1 MRLVSLKGL
10 VQMEYS
16 KDIISRLLDIYERR
30 SGYAKRPE
38 ELRSI
43 QFEVSKEYPIY
54 KDRYDNE
61 KYRDINTAI
70 EKNVTAGLIIAEKDQ
85 TGWYSKIKLNIAR
98 VDDCYTLLKR
108 TSIPDK
114 CEKVLSILEKA
125 DCAGDFLI
133 GRVVSD
139 FYEQIKA
146 YKKLPYDLGYDARR
160 VGEVLQVLATVTKL
174 TSETYIRNFS
184 TALFKDSKRFQ
195 REYRSTIESI
205 LFDYTD
211 DVVEKDDILG
221 YYNLYENPTYV
232 LIKGNARICFDESA
246 IELSEMPGGIALSN
260 GSLAGIHKIS
270 VKTDKVI
277 TVENLTTYHDCDE
290 PDAVYIYLGGYHNTS
305 KQKLL
310 ELIYEKNG
318 DKEYYHEGD
327 LDVYGFLI
335 LENLISKTQIP
346 FKPLL
351 MDVETIER
359 FYRAG
364 LYKTLTA
371 RDRKMIDSK
380 KDGQLSAYK
389 DVLEYMLEYNC
400 KVEQESIKAVGLV
413 ENNKMYH
420 YRQESC

>member
-1 MRLVSLKGL
+1 MRLVSSKGL

-30 SGYAKRPE
+30 NGYAKRPE

-70 EKNVTAGLIIAEKDQ
+70 EKNVAAGLIIAEKDQ
-85 TGWYSKIKLNIAR
+85 TGRYSKIKLNIAR
-98 VDDCYTLLKR
+98 VDECYALLKR
-108 TSIPDK
+108 TSIPDQCK
-114 CEKVLSILEKA
+114 KVLSVLEKA
-125 DCAGDFLI
+125 NNAECLLI
-133 GRVVSD
+133 GRIVSD
-139 FYEQIKA
+139 FCEQIKA

-160 VGEVLQVLATVTKL
+160 VGEVLQVLEAVTKL

-270 VKTDKVI
+270 VKADKVI

-290 PDAVYIYLGGYHNTS
+290 QDTVYIYLGGYHNTS

-310 ELIYEKNG
+310 ELIYENNG

-335 LENLISKTQIP
+335 LKNLIDKTQIP
-346 FKPLL
+346 FKPLF
-351 MDVETIER
+351 MDLGTIER

-364 LYKTLTA
+364 LYKNLSA
-371 RDRKMIDSK
+371 RDRKVITSK

-389 DVLEYMLEYNC
+389 DVLEYMLTHDC
-400 KVEQESIKAVGLV
+400 KIEQESIKAVELIEG
-413 ENNKMYH
+413 
-420 YRQESC
+420 

>member
-1 MRLVSLKGL
+1 
-10 VQMEYS
+10 MEYS

-30 SGYAKRPE
+30 NGYAKRPE

-70 EKNVTAGLIIAEKDQ
+70 EKNVAAGLIIAEKDQ
-85 TGWYSKIKLNIAR
+85 IGRYSKIKLNIAR
-98 VDDCYTLLKR
+98 VDDCYALLKR
-108 TSIPDK
+108 TSIPDQCK
-114 CEKVLSILEKA
+114 KVLSVLEKA
-125 DCAGDFLI
+125 NNAECLLI
-133 GRVVSD
+133 GRIVSD
-139 FYEQIKA
+139 FCEQIKA

-160 VGEVLQVLATVTKL
+160 VGEVLQVLEAVTKL

-195 REYRSTIESI
+195 REYRSTTESI
-205 LFDYTD
+205 LFNYTD

-270 VKTDKVI
+270 VKADKVI

-290 PDAVYIYLGGYHNTS
+290 QDTVYIYLGGYHNTS

-310 ELIYEKNG
+310 ELIYENNG

-335 LENLISKTQIP
+335 LKNLIDKTQIP
-346 FKPLL
+346 FKPLF
-351 MDVETIER
+351 MDLGTIER

-364 LYKTLTA
+364 LYKNLSA
-371 RDRKMIDSK
+371 RDRKVITSK

-389 DVLEYMLEYNC
+389 DVLEYMLANDC
-400 KVEQESIKAVGLV
+400 KVEQESIKAVELI
-413 ENNKMYH
+413 ERKA
-420 YRQESC
+420 

>member
-1 MRLVSLKGL
+1 
-10 VQMEYS
+10 MEYS

-30 SGYAKRPE
+30 NGYAKRPE

-85 TGWYSKIKLNIAR
+85 TGRYSKIKLNIAR

-139 FYEQIKA
+139 FCEQIKA

-310 ELIYEKNG
+310 ELIYENNG

-389 DVLEYMLEYNC
+389 DVLEYMLTHDC
-400 KVEQESIKAVGLV
+400 KIEQESIKAVELV
-413 ENNKMYH
+413 ERKM
-420 YRQESC
+420 

>member
-1 MRLVSLKGL
+1 
-10 VQMEYS
+10 MEYS

-30 SGYAKRPE
+30 NGYAKRPE

-70 EKNVTAGLIIAEKDQ
+70 EKNVAAGLIIAEKDQ
-85 TGWYSKIKLNIAR
+85 IGRYSKIKLNIAR
-98 VDDCYTLLKR
+98 VDDCYALLKR
-108 TSIPDK
+108 TSIPDQCK
-114 CEKVLSILEKA
+114 KVLSVLEKA
-125 DCAGDFLI
+125 NNAECLLI
-133 GRVVSD
+133 GRIVSD
-139 FYEQIKA
+139 FCEQIKA

-160 VGEVLQVLATVTKL
+160 VGEVLQVLEAVTKL

-270 VKTDKVI
+270 VKADKVI

-290 PDAVYIYLGGYHNTS
+290 QDAVYIYLGGYHNTS

-310 ELIYEKNG
+310 ELIYENNG

-335 LENLISKTQIP
+335 LKNLIDKTQIP
-346 FKPLL
+346 FKPLF
-351 MDVETIER
+351 MDLGTIER

-364 LYKTLTA
+364 LYKNLSA
-371 RDRKMIDSK
+371 RDRKVITSK

-389 DVLEYMLEYNC
+389 DVLEYMLANDC
-400 KVEQESIKAVGLV
+400 KVEQESIKAVELV
-413 ENNKMYH
+413 ERKA
-420 YRQESC
+420 

>member
-1 MRLVSLKGL
+1 
-10 VQMEYS
+10 MECS

-43 QFEVSKEYPIY
+43 QFEVSKEYPVY

-70 EKNVTAGLIIAEKDQ
+70 EKNIAAGLIIADKDQ
-85 TGWYSKIKLNIAR
+85 TGRYSKIKLNIAR
-98 VDDCYTLLKR
+98 VDECYALLKR
-108 TSIPDK
+108 TSIPDQCK
-114 CEKVLSILEKA
+114 KVLSVLEKA
-125 DCAGDFLI
+125 NCTKGLLI

-139 FYEQIKA
+139 FCEQINA
-146 YKKLPYDLGYDARR
+146 YKKLPYDLGYNARR
-160 VGEVLQVLATVTKL
+160 IGDVLQVFDAVINL

-195 REYRSTIESI
+195 REYKSTVESI

-232 LIKGNARICFDESA
+232 LIKGNARICFDESVV
-246 IELSEMPGGIALSN
+246 ELSEMPGGIALSN
-260 GSLAGIHKIS
+260 GSLEGIQKIS

-290 PDAVYIYLGGYHNTS
+290 LDAVYIYLGGYHNTS

-310 ELIYEKNG
+310 ELIYKNNS

-335 LENLISKTQIP
+335 LENLIAKTQIS
-346 FKPLL
+346 FKPLQ
-351 MDVETIER
+351 MDIETIER

-364 LYKTLTA
+364 LYKNLTS
-371 RDRKMIDSK
+371 RDRKVINSK
-380 KDGQLSAYK
+380 KDGQLSAYR
-389 DVLEYMLEYNC
+389 DVLEYMLKYDC
-400 KVEQESIKAVGLV
+400 KVEQESIKAVDLI
-413 ENNKMYH
+413 E
-420 YRQESC
+420 RQ

>member
-1 MRLVSLKGL
+1 MRLVSSKGL

-30 SGYAKRPE
+30 NGYAKRPE

-70 EKNVTAGLIIAEKDQ
+70 EKNVAAGLIIAEKDQ
-85 TGWYSKIKLNIAR
+85 TGRYSKIKLNIAR
-98 VDDCYTLLKR
+98 VDECYALLKR
-108 TSIPDK
+108 TSIPDQCK
-114 CEKVLSILEKA
+114 KVLSVLEKA
-125 DCAGDFLI
+125 NNAECLLI
-133 GRVVSD
+133 GRIVSD
-139 FYEQIKA
+139 FCEQIKA

-160 VGEVLQVLATVTKL
+160 VGEVLQVLEAVTKL

-205 LFDYTD
+205 LFNYTD

-270 VKTDKVI
+270 VKADKVI

-290 PDAVYIYLGGYHNTS
+290 QDTVYIYLGGYHNTS

-310 ELIYEKNG
+310 ELIYENNG

-335 LENLISKTQIP
+335 LENLISKTRIP

-389 DVLEYMLEYNC
+389 DVLEYMLTHDC
-400 KVEQESIKAVGLV
+400 KIEQESIKAVELIEG
-413 ENNKMYH
+413 
-420 YRQESC
+420 

>member
-1 MRLVSLKGL
+1 MRLVSSKGL

-30 SGYAKRPE
+30 NGYAKRPE

-70 EKNVTAGLIIAEKDQ
+70 EKNVAAGLIIAEKDQ
-85 TGWYSKIKLNIAR
+85 TGRYSKIKLNIAR
-98 VDDCYTLLKR
+98 VDECYALLKR
-108 TSIPDK
+108 TSIPDQCK
-114 CEKVLSILEKA
+114 KVLSVLEKA
-125 DCAGDFLI
+125 NNAECLLI
-133 GRVVSD
+133 GRIVSD
-139 FYEQIKA
+139 FCEQIKA

-160 VGEVLQVLATVTKL
+160 VGEVLQVLEAVTKL

-195 REYRSTIESI
+195 REYRSTTESI
-205 LFDYTD
+205 LFNYTD

-270 VKTDKVI
+270 VKADKVI

-290 PDAVYIYLGGYHNTS
+290 QDAVYIYLGGYHNTS

-310 ELIYEKNG
+310 ELIYENNG

-335 LENLISKTQIP
+335 LKNLIDKTQIP
-346 FKPLL
+346 FKPLF
-351 MDVETIER
+351 MDLGTIER

-364 LYKTLTA
+364 LYKNLSA
-371 RDRKMIDSK
+371 RDRKVITSK

-389 DVLEYMLEYNC
+389 DVLEYMLANDC
-400 KVEQESIKAVGLV
+400 KVEQESIKAVELV
-413 ENNKMYH
+413 ERKA
-420 YRQESC
+420 

>member
-1 MRLVSLKGL
+1 
-10 VQMEYS
+10 MEYS
-16 KDIISRLLDIYERR
+16 RDIISRLLDIYERR
-30 SGYAKRPE
+30 SGYAKKTE

-43 QFEVSKEYPIY
+43 QFEVSKEYPVY

-70 EKNVTAGLIIAEKDQ
+70 EKNVTAGLIFAEKDQ
-85 TGWYSKIKLNIAR
+85 IGRYSKIKLNTAS
-98 VDDCYTLLKR
+98 VDECYAFLKR
-108 TSIPDK
+108 TSIPNQCK
-114 CEKVLSILEKA
+114 EVLNALAKV
-125 DCAGDFLI
+125 DCSESNFIKRIVNDFC
-133 GRVVSD
+133 
-139 FYEQIKA
+139 EQIKA

-160 VGEVLQVLATVTKL
+160 VGEVLQVLTSVTKL

-184 TALFKDSKRFQ
+184 TALFRDSKRFQ
-195 REYRSTIESI
+195 REYKSTIEAI

-232 LIKGNARICFDESA
+232 LIKGNARICFDESVV
-246 IELSEMPGGIALSN
+246 ELSEMSGGIALSN
-260 GSLAGIHKIS
+260 GSLDGIQKIS
-270 VKTDKVI
+270 VKAEKVI

-290 PDAVYIYLGGYHNTS
+290 SDAVYIYLGGYHNTS

-310 ELIYEKNG
+310 ELIYENNG
-318 DKEYYHEGD
+318 DKEYYHQGD

-364 LYKTLTA
+364 LYKTLTD

-389 DVLEYMLEYNC
+389 DVLEYMLTRDC
-400 KVEQESIKAVGLV
+400 KIEQESIKAVELV
-413 ENNKMYH
+413 ERKA
-420 YRQESC
+420 

>member
-1 MRLVSLKGL
+1 
-10 VQMEYS
+10 MEYS

-30 SGYAKRPE
+30 NGYAKRPE

-70 EKNVTAGLIIAEKDQ
+70 EKNVAAGLIIAEKDQ
-85 TGWYSKIKLNIAR
+85 TGQYSKIKLNIAR
-98 VDDCYTLLKR
+98 VDECYALLKR
-108 TSIPDK
+108 KSIPDQCK
-114 CEKVLSILEKA
+114 MVLSVLEKA
-125 DCAGDFLI
+125 DCTEGLLI
-133 GRVVSD
+133 GRIVSD
-139 FYEQIKA
+139 FCEQIKA

-160 VGEVLQVLATVTKL
+160 VGEVLQVLDGLIKL

-184 TALFKDSKRFQ
+184 TALFRDSKRFQ
-195 REYRSTIESI
+195 REYKSTIEAI

-232 LIKGNARICFDESA
+232 LIKGNARICFDESVV
-246 IELSEMPGGIALSN
+246 ELSEMHGGIALSN
-260 GSLAGIHKIS
+260 GSLEGIRKIS
-270 VKTDKVI
+270 VKADKVI

-290 PDAVYIYLGGYHNTS
+290 QNALYIYLGGYHNTS

-310 ELIYEKNG
+310 ELIYENNG

-335 LENLISKTQIP
+335 LENLILKTKIP

-380 KDGQLSAYK
+380 MDGQLSAYK
-389 DVLEYMLEYNC
+389 DVLEYMLTHDC
-400 KVEQESIKAVGLV
+400 KIEQESIKAVELV
-413 ENNKMYH
+413 ERKA
-420 YRQESC
+420 

>member
-1 MRLVSLKGL
+1 
-10 VQMEYS
+10 MEYS

-30 SGYAKRPE
+30 NGYAKRPE

-70 EKNVTAGLIIAEKDQ
+70 EKNVAAGLIIAEKDQ
-85 TGWYSKIKLNIAR
+85 TGRYSKIKLNIAR
-98 VDDCYTLLKR
+98 VDECYALLKR
-108 TSIPDK
+108 TSIPDQCK
-114 CEKVLSILEKA
+114 KVLSVLEKA
-125 DCAGDFLI
+125 NNAECLLI
-133 GRVVSD
+133 GRIVSD
-139 FYEQIKA
+139 FCEQIKA

-160 VGEVLQVLATVTKL
+160 VGEVLQVLEAVTKL

-205 LFDYTD
+205 LFNYTD

-270 VKTDKVI
+270 VKADKVI

-290 PDAVYIYLGGYHNTS
+290 QDTVYIYLGGYHNTS

-310 ELIYEKNG
+310 ELIYENNG

-335 LENLISKTQIP
+335 LKKLIDKTQIP
-346 FKPLL
+346 FKPLF
-351 MDVETIER
+351 MDLGTIER

-364 LYKTLTA
+364 LYKNLSA
-371 RDRKMIDSK
+371 RDRKVITSK

-389 DVLEYMLEYNC
+389 DVLEYMLANDC
-400 KVEQESIKAVGLV
+400 KVEQESIKAVELV
-413 ENNKMYH
+413 ERKA
-420 YRQESC
+420 

>member
-1 MRLVSLKGL
+1 MRLVSSKGL

-30 SGYAKRPE
+30 NGYAKRPE

-70 EKNVTAGLIIAEKDQ
+70 EKNVAAGLIIAEKDQ
-85 TGWYSKIKLNIAR
+85 TGRYSKIKLNIAR
-98 VDDCYTLLKR
+98 VDECYALLKR
-108 TSIPDK
+108 TSIPDQCK
-114 CEKVLSILEKA
+114 EVLSVLEKV
-125 DCAGDFLI
+125 DCSE
-133 GRVVSD
+133 SD
-139 FYEQIKA
+139 FINRIVNDFCEQIKV

-160 VGEVLQVLATVTKL
+160 VEEVLQVLATVSKL

-195 REYRSTIESI
+195 REYRSTIEGI

-270 VKTDKVI
+270 VKADKVI

-290 PDAVYIYLGGYHNTS
+290 QDAVYIYLGGYHNTS

-310 ELIYEKNG
+310 ELIYENNG

-351 MDVETIER
+351 MDVETIEQ
-359 FYRAG
+359 FYRTG

-371 RDRKMIDSK
+371 RDKKMIDSK

-413 ENNKMYH
+413 ENNKM
-420 YRQESC
+420 

>member
-1 MRLVSLKGL
+1 MRLVSSKGL

-30 SGYAKRPE
+30 NGYAKRPE

-70 EKNVTAGLIIAEKDQ
+70 EKNVAAGLIIAEKDQ
-85 TGWYSKIKLNIAR
+85 TGRYSKIKLNIAR
-98 VDDCYTLLKR
+98 VDECYALLKR
-108 TSIPDK
+108 TSIPDQCK
-114 CEKVLSILEKA
+114 KVLSVLEKA
-125 DCAGDFLI
+125 NNVECLLI
-133 GRVVSD
+133 GRIVSD
-139 FYEQIKA
+139 FCEQIKA

-160 VGEVLQVLATVTKL
+160 VGEVLQVLEAVTKL

-205 LFDYTD
+205 LFNYTD

-260 GSLAGIHKIS
+260 GTLAGIHKIS
-270 VKTDKVI
+270 VKADKVI

-290 PDAVYIYLGGYHNTS
+290 QDAVYIYLGGYHNTS

-310 ELIYEKNG
+310 ELIYENNG

-335 LENLISKTQIP
+335 LKNLIDKTQIP
-346 FKPLL
+346 FKPLF
-351 MDVETIER
+351 MDLGTIER

-364 LYKTLTA
+364 LYKNLSA
-371 RDRKMIDSK
+371 RDRKVITSK

-389 DVLEYMLEYNC
+389 DVLEYMLANDC
-400 KVEQESIKAVGLV
+400 KVEQESIKAVELV
-413 ENNKMYH
+413 ERKA
-420 YRQESC
+420 

>member
-1 MRLVSLKGL
+1 
-10 VQMEYS
+10 MEYS

-30 SGYAKRPE
+30 NGYAKRPE

-70 EKNVTAGLIIAEKDQ
+70 EKNVAAGLIIAEKDQ
-85 TGWYSKIKLNIAR
+85 TGRYSKIKLNIAR
-98 VDDCYTLLKR
+98 VDECYALLKR
-108 TSIPDK
+108 TSIPDQCK
-114 CEKVLSILEKA
+114 KVLSVLEKA
-125 DCAGDFLI
+125 NNAECLLI
-133 GRVVSD
+133 GRIVSD
-139 FYEQIKA
+139 FCEQIKA
-146 YKKLPYDLGYDARR
+146 SKKLPYDLGYDARR
-160 VGEVLQVLATVTKL
+160 VGEVLQVLEAVTKL

-205 LFDYTD
+205 LFNYTD

-270 VKTDKVI
+270 VKADKVI

-290 PDAVYIYLGGYHNTS
+290 QDTVYIYLGGYHNTS

-310 ELIYEKNG
+310 ELIYENNG

-335 LENLISKTQIP
+335 LKNLIDKTQIP
-346 FKPLL
+346 FKPLF
-351 MDVETIER
+351 MDLGTIER

-364 LYKTLTA
+364 LYKNLSA
-371 RDRKMIDSK
+371 RDRKVITSK

-389 DVLEYMLEYNC
+389 DVLEYMLANDC
-400 KVEQESIKAVGLV
+400 KVEQESIKAVELV
-413 ENNKMYH
+413 ERKA
-420 YRQESC
+420 

>member
-1 MRLVSLKGL
+1 MRLVSSKGL

-38 ELRSI
+38 EIRAI

-70 EKNVTAGLIIAEKDQ
+70 EKNVAAGLIIAEKDQ
-85 TGWYSKIKLNIAR
+85 IGRYSKIKLNIAR
-98 VDDCYTLLKR
+98 VDDCYALLKR
-108 TSIPDK
+108 TSIPDQCK
-114 CEKVLSILEKA
+114 KVLSVLEKA
-125 DCAGDFLI
+125 NNVECLLI
-133 GRVVSD
+133 GRIVSD
-139 FYEQIKA
+139 FCEQIKA

-160 VGEVLQVLATVTKL
+160 VGEVLQVLEAVTKL

-205 LFDYTD
+205 LFNYTD

-260 GSLAGIHKIS
+260 GTLAGIHKIS
-270 VKTDKVI
+270 VKADKVI

-290 PDAVYIYLGGYHNTS
+290 QDAVYIYLGGYHNTS

-310 ELIYEKNG
+310 ELIYENNG

-389 DVLEYMLEYNC
+389 DVLEYMLTHDC
-400 KVEQESIKAVGLV
+400 KIEQESIKAVELIEG
-413 ENNKMYH
+413 
-420 YRQESC
+420 

>member
-30 SGYAKRPE
+30 NGYAKRPE

-85 TGWYSKIKLNIAR
+85 TGRYSKIKLNIAR

-139 FYEQIKA
+139 FCEQIKA

-232 LIKGNARICFDESA
+232 LIKGNARICFEESA

-413 ENNKMYH
+413 ENNKM
-420 YRQESC
+420 

>member
-1 MRLVSLKGL
+1 
-10 VQMEYS
+10 MEYS

-30 SGYAKRPE
+30 NGYAKRPE

-70 EKNVTAGLIIAEKDQ
+70 EKNVAAGLIIAEKDQ
-85 TGWYSKIKLNIAR
+85 TGRYSKIKLNIAR
-98 VDDCYTLLKR
+98 VDECYALLKR
-108 TSIPDK
+108 TSIPDQCK
-114 CEKVLSILEKA
+114 KVLSVLEKA
-125 DCAGDFLI
+125 NNAECLLI
-133 GRVVSD
+133 VRIVSD
-139 FYEQIKA
+139 FCEQIKA

-160 VGEVLQVLATVTKL
+160 VGEVLQVLEAVTKL

-205 LFDYTD
+205 LFNYTD

-270 VKTDKVI
+270 VKADKVI

-290 PDAVYIYLGGYHNTS
+290 QDTVYIYLGGYHNTS

-310 ELIYEKNG
+310 ELIYENNG

-335 LENLISKTQIP
+335 LKNLIDKTQIP
-346 FKPLL
+346 FKPLF
-351 MDVETIER
+351 MDLGTIER

-364 LYKTLTA
+364 LYKNLSA
-371 RDRKMIDSK
+371 RDRKVITSK

-389 DVLEYMLEYNC
+389 DVLEYMLANDC
-400 KVEQESIKAVGLV
+400 KVEQESIKAVELV
-413 ENNKMYH
+413 ERKA
-420 YRQESC
+420 

>member
-1 MRLVSLKGL
+1 
-10 VQMEYS
+10 MEYS

-30 SGYAKRPE
+30 NGYAKRPE

-70 EKNVTAGLIIAEKDQ
+70 EKNVAAGLIIAEKDQ
-85 TGWYSKIKLNIAR
+85 TGRYSKIKLNIAR
-98 VDDCYTLLKR
+98 VDECYALLKR
-108 TSIPDK
+108 TSIPDQCK
-114 CEKVLSILEKA
+114 KVLSVLEKA
-125 DCAGDFLI
+125 NNAECLLI
-133 GRVVSD
+133 GRIVSD
-139 FYEQIKA
+139 FCEQIKA

-160 VGEVLQVLATVTKL
+160 VGEVLQVLEAVTKL

-270 VKTDKVI
+270 VKADKVI

-290 PDAVYIYLGGYHNTS
+290 QDAVYIYLGGYHNTS

-310 ELIYEKNG
+310 ELIYENNG

-335 LENLISKTQIP
+335 LKNLIDKTQIP
-346 FKPLL
+346 FKPLF
-351 MDVETIER
+351 MDLGTIER

-364 LYKTLTA
+364 LYKNLSA
-371 RDRKMIDSK
+371 RDRKVITSK

-389 DVLEYMLEYNC
+389 DVLEYMLANDC
-400 KVEQESIKAVGLV
+400 KVEQESIKAVELV
-413 ENNKMYH
+413 ERKA
-420 YRQESC
+420 

>member
-1 MRLVSLKGL
+1 
-10 VQMEYS
+10 MECS

-43 QFEVSKEYPIY
+43 QFEVSKEYPVY

-70 EKNVTAGLIIAEKDQ
+70 EKNIAAGLIIADKDQ
-85 TGWYSKIKLNIAR
+85 TGRYSKIKLNIAR
-98 VDDCYTLLKR
+98 VDECYALLKR
-108 TSIPDK
+108 TSIPDQCK
-114 CEKVLSILEKA
+114 KVLSVLEKA
-125 DCAGDFLI
+125 NCTKGLLI

-139 FYEQIKA
+139 FCEQINA
-146 YKKLPYDLGYDARR
+146 YKKLPYDLVYDARR
-160 VGEVLQVLATVTKL
+160 IGDALQVLDAVINL

-195 REYRSTIESI
+195 REYKSTVESI

-232 LIKGNARICFDESA
+232 LIKGNARICFDESVV
-246 IELSEMPGGIALSN
+246 ELSEMPGGIALSN
-260 GSLAGIHKIS
+260 GSLEGIQKIS

-290 PDAVYIYLGGYHNTS
+290 LDAVYIYLGGYHNTS
-305 KQKLL
+305 EQKLL
-310 ELIYEKNG
+310 ELIYKNNG

-335 LENLISKTQIP
+335 LENLIAKTQIP
-346 FKPLL
+346 FKPLQ
-351 MDVETIER
+351 MDIETIER

-364 LYKTLTA
+364 LYKNLTS
-371 RDRKMIDSK
+371 RDRKVINSK
-380 KDGQLSAYK
+380 KDGQLSAYR
-389 DVLEYMLEYNC
+389 DVLEYMLKYDC
-400 KVEQESIKAVGLV
+400 KVEQESIKAVDLI
-413 ENNKMYH
+413 E
-420 YRQESC
+420 RQ

>member
-30 SGYAKRPE
+30 NGYAKRPE

-85 TGWYSKIKLNIAR
+85 TGRYSKIKLNIAR

-139 FYEQIKA
+139 FCEQIKA
-146 YKKLPYDLGYDARR
+146 YKKLPYDLGYNARR

-413 ENNKMYH
+413 ENNKM
-420 YRQESC
+420 

>member
-1 MRLVSLKGL
+1 MRLVSSKGL

-30 SGYAKRPE
+30 NGYAKRPE

-43 QFEVSKEYPIY
+43 QFEVSKKYPIY

-70 EKNVTAGLIIAEKDQ
+70 EKNVAAGLIIAEKDQ
-85 TGWYSKIKLNIAR
+85 TGRYSKIKLNIAR
-98 VDDCYTLLKR
+98 VDDCYALLKR
-108 TSIPDK
+108 TSIPDQCK
-114 CEKVLSILEKA
+114 EVLSVLEKV
-125 DCAGDFLI
+125 DCSE
-133 GRVVSD
+133 SD
-139 FYEQIKA
+139 FINRIVNDFCEQIKV

-160 VGEVLQVLATVTKL
+160 VEEVLQVLATVSKL

-195 REYRSTIESI
+195 REYRSTIENI

-232 LIKGNARICFDESA
+232 LIKGNARICFDESV

-270 VKTDKVI
+270 VKADKVI

-290 PDAVYIYLGGYHNTS
+290 QDAVYIYLGGYHNTS

-310 ELIYEKNG
+310 ELIYENNG

-346 FKPLL
+346 FKPLM

-400 KVEQESIKAVGLV
+400 KVEQESIKAVELV
-413 ENNKMYH
+413 ENNKM
-420 YRQESC
+420 

>member
-1 MRLVSLKGL
+1 
-10 VQMEYS
+10 MEYS

-30 SGYAKRPE
+30 NGYAKRPE

-70 EKNVTAGLIIAEKDQ
+70 EKNVAAGLIIAEKDQ
-85 TGWYSKIKLNIAR
+85 TGRYSKIKLNIAR
-98 VDDCYTLLKR
+98 VDECYALLKR
-108 TSIPDK
+108 TSIPDQCK
-114 CEKVLSILEKA
+114 MVLSVLEKA
-125 DCAGDFLI
+125 NNAECLLI
-133 GRVVSD
+133 GRIVSD
-139 FYEQIKA
+139 FCEQIKA

-160 VGEVLQVLATVTKL
+160 VGEVLQVLEAVTKL

-205 LFDYTD
+205 LFNYTD

-270 VKTDKVI
+270 VKADKVI

-290 PDAVYIYLGGYHNTS
+290 QDTVYIYLGGYHNTS

-310 ELIYEKNG
+310 ELIYENNG

-335 LENLISKTQIP
+335 LKNLIDKTQIP
-346 FKPLL
+346 FKPLF
-351 MDVETIER
+351 MDLGTIER

-364 LYKTLTA
+364 LYKNLSA
-371 RDRKMIDSK
+371 RDRKVITSK

-389 DVLEYMLEYNC
+389 DVLEYMLANDC
-400 KVEQESIKAVGLV
+400 KVEQESIKAVELV
-413 ENNKMYH
+413 ERKA
-420 YRQESC
+420 

>member
-1 MRLVSLKGL
+1 
-10 VQMEYS
+10 MEYS

-30 SGYAKRPE
+30 NGYAKRPE

-70 EKNVTAGLIIAEKDQ
+70 EKNVAAGLIIAEKDQ
-85 TGWYSKIKLNIAR
+85 TGRYSKIKLNIAR
-98 VDDCYTLLKR
+98 VDECYALLKR
-108 TSIPDK
+108 TSIPDQCK
-114 CEKVLSILEKA
+114 KVLSVLEKA
-125 DCAGDFLI
+125 NNVECLLI
-133 GRVVSD
+133 GRIVSD
-139 FYEQIKA
+139 FCEQIKA

-160 VGEVLQVLATVTKL
+160 VGEVLQVLEAVTKL

-195 REYRSTIESI
+195 REYRSTTESI
-205 LFDYTD
+205 LFNYTD

-270 VKTDKVI
+270 VKADKVI

-290 PDAVYIYLGGYHNTS
+290 QDTVYIYLGGYHNTS

-310 ELIYEKNG
+310 ELIYENNG

-335 LENLISKTQIP
+335 LKNLIDKTQIP
-346 FKPLL
+346 FKPLF
-351 MDVETIER
+351 MDLGTIER

-364 LYKTLTA
+364 LYKNLSA
-371 RDRKMIDSK
+371 RDRKVITSK

-389 DVLEYMLEYNC
+389 DVLEYMLANDC
-400 KVEQESIKAVGLV
+400 KVEQESIKAVELV
-413 ENNKMYH
+413 ERKA
-420 YRQESC
+420 

>member
-1 MRLVSLKGL
+1 MRLVSSKGL

-30 SGYAKRPE
+30 NGYAKRPE

-70 EKNVTAGLIIAEKDQ
+70 EKNVAAGLIISEKDQ
-85 TGWYSKIKLNIAR
+85 TGRYSKIKLNIAR
-98 VDDCYTLLKR
+98 VDDCYALLKR
-108 TSIPDK
+108 TSIPDQCK
-114 CEKVLSILEKA
+114 KVLSVLEKA
-125 DCAGDFLI
+125 NNAECLLI
-133 GRVVSD
+133 GRIVSD
-139 FYEQIKA
+139 FCEQIKA

-160 VGEVLQVLATVTKL
+160 VGEVLQVLEAVTKL

-184 TALFKDSKRFQ
+184 TAIFKDSKRFQ

-205 LFDYTD
+205 LFNYTD

-232 LIKGNARICFDESA
+232 LIKGNTRICFDESA

-270 VKTDKVI
+270 VKADKVI

-290 PDAVYIYLGGYHNTS
+290 QDAVYIYLGGYHNTS

-310 ELIYEKNG
+310 ELIYENNG

-389 DVLEYMLEYNC
+389 DVLEYMLTHDC
-400 KVEQESIKAVGLV
+400 KIEQESIKAVELIEG
-413 ENNKMYH
+413 
-420 YRQESC
+420 

>member
-1 MRLVSLKGL
+1 
-10 VQMEYS
+10 MEYS

-30 SGYAKRPE
+30 NGYAKRPE

-85 TGWYSKIKLNIAR
+85 TGRYSKIKLNNAR

-139 FYEQIKA
+139 FCEQIKA

-232 LIKGNARICFDESA
+232 LIKGNARICFEESA

-335 LENLISKTQIP
+335 LDNLISKTQIP

-413 ENNKMYH
+413 ENNKM
-420 YRQESC
+420 

>member
-1 MRLVSLKGL
+1 MRLVSSKGL

-30 SGYAKRPE
+30 NGYAKRPE

-70 EKNVTAGLIIAEKDQ
+70 EKNVAAGLIIAEKDQ
-85 TGWYSKIKLNIAR
+85 TGRYSKIKLNIAR
-98 VDDCYTLLKR
+98 VDECYALLKR
-108 TSIPDK
+108 TSIPDQCK
-114 CEKVLSILEKA
+114 KVLSVLEKA
-125 DCAGDFLI
+125 NNAECLLI
-133 GRVVSD
+133 GRIVSD
-139 FYEQIKA
+139 FCEQIKA

-160 VGEVLQVLATVTKL
+160 VGEVLQVLEAVTKL

-205 LFDYTD
+205 LFNYTD

-270 VKTDKVI
+270 VKADKVI

-290 PDAVYIYLGGYHNTS
+290 QDTVYIYLGGYHNTS

-310 ELIYEKNG
+310 ELIYENNG

-389 DVLEYMLEYNC
+389 DVLEYMLTHDC
-400 KVEQESIKAVGLV
+400 KIEQESIKAVELIEG
-413 ENNKMYH
+413 
-420 YRQESC
+420 

>member
-1 MRLVSLKGL
+1 
-10 VQMEYS
+10 MEYS
-16 KDIISRLLDIYERR
+16 KDILSRLLDIYERR
-30 SGYAKRPE
+30 NGYAKRPE

-85 TGWYSKIKLNIAR
+85 TGRYSKIKLNIAR

-108 TSIPDK
+108 TSVPDK

-139 FYEQIKA
+139 FCEQIKA

-413 ENNKMYH
+413 ENNKM
-420 YRQESC
+420 

>member
-1 MRLVSLKGL
+1 
-10 VQMEYS
+10 MEYS

-30 SGYAKRPE
+30 NGYAKRPE

-70 EKNVTAGLIIAEKDQ
+70 EKNVAAGLIIAEKVQ
-85 TGWYSKIKLNIAR
+85 IGRYSKIKLNIAR
-98 VDDCYTLLKR
+98 VDDCYALLKR
-108 TSIPDK
+108 TSIPDQCK
-114 CEKVLSILEKA
+114 KVLSVLEKA
-125 DCAGDFLI
+125 NNVECLLI
-133 GRVVSD
+133 GRIVSD
-139 FYEQIKA
+139 FCEQIKA

-160 VGEVLQVLATVTKL
+160 VGEVLQVLEAVTKL

-270 VKTDKVI
+270 VKADKVI

-290 PDAVYIYLGGYHNTS
+290 QDAVYIYLGGYHNTS

-310 ELIYEKNG
+310 ELIYENNG

-364 LYKTLTA
+364 LYKNLSA
-371 RDRKMIDSK
+371 RDRKVITSK

-389 DVLEYMLEYNC
+389 DVLEYMLANDC
-400 KVEQESIKAVGLV
+400 KVEQESIKAVELV
-413 ENNKMYH
+413 ERKA
-420 YRQESC
+420 

>member
-1 MRLVSLKGL
+1 MRLVSSKGL

-30 SGYAKRPE
+30 NGYAKRPE

-70 EKNVTAGLIIAEKDQ
+70 EKNVAAGLIIAEKDQ
-85 TGWYSKIKLNIAR
+85 TGRYSKIKLNIAR
-98 VDDCYTLLKR
+98 VDECYALLKR
-108 TSIPDK
+108 TSIPDQCK
-114 CEKVLSILEKA
+114 KVLSVLEKA
-125 DCAGDFLI
+125 NNAECLLI
-133 GRVVSD
+133 GRIVSD
-139 FYEQIKA
+139 FCEQIKA

-160 VGEVLQVLATVTKL
+160 VGEVLQVLEAVTKL

-205 LFDYTD
+205 LFNYTD

-232 LIKGNARICFDESA
+232 LIKGNARICFDESV

-270 VKTDKVI
+270 VKADKVI

-290 PDAVYIYLGGYHNTS
+290 QDTVYIYLGGYHNTS

-310 ELIYEKNG
+310 ELIYENNG

-335 LENLISKTQIP
+335 LKNLIDKTQIP
-346 FKPLL
+346 FKPLF
-351 MDVETIER
+351 MDLGTIER

-364 LYKTLTA
+364 LYKNLSA
-371 RDRKMIDSK
+371 RDRKVITSK

-389 DVLEYMLEYNC
+389 DVLEYMLANDC
-400 KVEQESIKAVGLV
+400 KVEQESIKAVELV
-413 ENNKMYH
+413 ERKA
-420 YRQESC
+420 

>member
-1 MRLVSLKGL
+1 MRLVSSKGL

-30 SGYAKRPE
+30 KGYAKRPE

-70 EKNVTAGLIIAEKDQ
+70 EKNVAAGLIIAEKDQ
-85 TGWYSKIKLNIAR
+85 TGRYSKIKLNIAR

-108 TSIPDK
+108 TSIPDQCK
-114 CEKVLSILEKA
+114 EVLSVLEKF
-125 DCAGDFLI
+125 DCSE
-133 GRVVSD
+133 SD
-139 FYEQIKA
+139 FINRIVDDFCEQIKV

-160 VGEVLQVLATVTKL
+160 VEEVLQVLATMSKL

-195 REYRSTIESI
+195 REYRSTIENI

-270 VKTDKVI
+270 VKADKVI

-290 PDAVYIYLGGYHNTS
+290 QDAVYIYLGGYHNTS
-305 KQKLL
+305 KQKLF
-310 ELIYEKNG
+310 ELIYENNG

-413 ENNKMYH
+413 ENNKM
-420 YRQESC
+420 

>member
-1 MRLVSLKGL
+1 
-10 VQMEYS
+10 MEYS

-30 SGYAKRPE
+30 NGYAKRPE

-70 EKNVTAGLIIAEKDQ
+70 EKNVAAGLIIAEKDQ
-85 TGWYSKIKLNIAR
+85 IGRYSKIKLNIAR
-98 VDDCYTLLKR
+98 VDDCYALLKR
-108 TSIPDK
+108 TSIPDQCK
-114 CEKVLSILEKA
+114 KVLSVLEKA
-125 DCAGDFLI
+125 NNVECLLI
-133 GRVVSD
+133 GRIVSD
-139 FYEQIKA
+139 FCEQIKA

-160 VGEVLQVLATVTKL
+160 VGEVLQVLEAVTKL

-205 LFDYTD
+205 LFNYTD

-270 VKTDKVI
+270 VKADKVI

-290 PDAVYIYLGGYHNTS
+290 QDVVYIYLGGYHNTS

-310 ELIYEKNG
+310 ELIYENNG

-335 LENLISKTQIP
+335 LKNLIDKTQIP
-346 FKPLL
+346 FKPLF
-351 MDVETIER
+351 MDLGTIER

-364 LYKTLTA
+364 LYKNLSA
-371 RDRKMIDSK
+371 RDRKVITSK

-389 DVLEYMLEYNC
+389 DVLEYMLANDC
-400 KVEQESIKAVGLV
+400 KVEQESIKAVELV
-413 ENNKMYH
+413 ERKA
-420 YRQESC
+420 

>member
-1 MRLVSLKGL
+1 
-10 VQMEYS
+10 MEYS

-30 SGYAKRPE
+30 NGYAKRPE

-70 EKNVTAGLIIAEKDQ
+70 EKNVAAGLIIAEKDQ
-85 TGWYSKIKLNIAR
+85 TGRYSKIKLNIAR
-98 VDDCYTLLKR
+98 VDECYALLKR
-108 TSIPDK
+108 TSIPDQCK
-114 CEKVLSILEKA
+114 KVLSVLEKA
-125 DCAGDFLI
+125 NNVECLLI
-133 GRVVSD
+133 GRIVSD
-139 FYEQIKA
+139 FCEQIKA

-160 VGEVLQVLATVTKL
+160 VGEVLQVLEAVTKL

-205 LFDYTD
+205 LFNYTD

-232 LIKGNARICFDESA
+232 LIKGNTRICFDESA

-270 VKTDKVI
+270 VKADKVI

-290 PDAVYIYLGGYHNTS
+290 QDAVYIYLGGYHNTS

-310 ELIYEKNG
+310 ELIYENNG

-335 LENLISKTQIP
+335 LKNLIDKTQIP
-346 FKPLL
+346 FKPLF
-351 MDVETIER
+351 MDLGTIER

-364 LYKTLTA
+364 LYKNLSA
-371 RDRKMIDSK
+371 RDRKVITSK

-389 DVLEYMLEYNC
+389 DVLEYMLANDC
-400 KVEQESIKAVGLV
+400 KVEQESIKAVELI
-413 ENNKMYH
+413 ERKA
-420 YRQESC
+420 

>member
-1 MRLVSLKGL
+1 
-10 VQMEYS
+10 MEYS

-30 SGYAKRPE
+30 NGYAKRPE

-70 EKNVTAGLIIAEKDQ
+70 EKNVAAGLIIAEKDQ
-85 TGWYSKIKLNIAR
+85 TGRYSKIKLNIAR
-98 VDDCYTLLKR
+98 VDDCYALLKR
-108 TSIPDK
+108 TSIPNQCK
-114 CEKVLSILEKA
+114 KVLSVLEKA
-125 DCAGDFLI
+125 NNVECLLI
-133 GRVVSD
+133 GRIVSD
-139 FYEQIKA
+139 FCEQIKA

-160 VGEVLQVLATVTKL
+160 VGEVLQVLEAVTKL

-205 LFDYTD
+205 LFNYTD

-270 VKTDKVI
+270 VKADKVI

-290 PDAVYIYLGGYHNTS
+290 QDAVYIYLGGYHNTS

-310 ELIYEKNG
+310 ELIYENNG

-335 LENLISKTQIP
+335 LKNLIDKTQIP
-346 FKPLL
+346 FKPLF
-351 MDVETIER
+351 MDLGTIER

-364 LYKTLTA
+364 LYKNLSA
-371 RDRKMIDSK
+371 RDRKVITSK

-389 DVLEYMLEYNC
+389 DVLEYMLANDC
-400 KVEQESIKAVGLV
+400 KVEQESIKAVELIEG
-413 ENNKMYH
+413 
-420 YRQESC
+420 

>member
-1 MRLVSLKGL
+1 MRLVSSKGL

-30 SGYAKRPE
+30 NGYAKRPE

-70 EKNVTAGLIIAEKDQ
+70 EKNVAAGLIIAEKDQ
-85 TGWYSKIKLNIAR
+85 TGRYSKIKLNIAR
-98 VDDCYTLLKR
+98 VDECYALLKR
-108 TSIPDK
+108 TSIPDQCK
-114 CEKVLSILEKA
+114 KVLSVLEKA
-125 DCAGDFLI
+125 NNAECLLI
-133 GRVVSD
+133 GRIVSD
-139 FYEQIKA
+139 FCEQIKA

-160 VGEVLQVLATVTKL
+160 VGEVLQVLEAVTKL

-232 LIKGNARICFDESA
+232 LIKGNTRICFDESA

-270 VKTDKVI
+270 VKADKVI

-290 PDAVYIYLGGYHNTS
+290 QDAVYIYLGGYHNTS

-310 ELIYEKNG
+310 ELIYENNG

-389 DVLEYMLEYNC
+389 DVLEYMLTHDC
-400 KVEQESIKAVGLV
+400 KIEQESIKAVELV
-413 ENNKMYH
+413 ERKA
-420 YRQESC
+420 

>member
-1 MRLVSLKGL
+1 
-10 VQMEYS
+10 MEYS

-30 SGYAKRPE
+30 NGYAKRPE

-43 QFEVSKEYPIY
+43 QFEVSKKYPIY

-85 TGWYSKIKLNIAR
+85 TGRYSKIKLNIAR
-98 VDDCYTLLKR
+98 VDDCYALLKR
-108 TSIPDK
+108 TSIPDQCK
-114 CEKVLSILEKA
+114 EVLSVLEKV
-125 DCAGDFLI
+125 DCSE
-133 GRVVSD
+133 SD
-139 FYEQIKA
+139 FINRIVNGFCEQIKV

-160 VGEVLQVLATVTKL
+160 VEEVLQVLVTVSKL

-195 REYRSTIESI
+195 REYRSTIENI

-310 ELIYEKNG
+310 ELIYENNG

-413 ENNKMYH
+413 ENNKM
-420 YRQESC
+420 

>member
-1 MRLVSLKGL
+1 
-10 VQMEYS
+10 MEYS

-30 SGYAKRPE
+30 NGYAKRPE

-70 EKNVTAGLIIAEKDQ
+70 EKNVAAGLIIAEKDQ
-85 TGWYSKIKLNIAR
+85 IGRYSKIKLNIAR
-98 VDDCYTLLKR
+98 VDDCYALLKR
-108 TSIPDK
+108 TSIPDQCK
-114 CEKVLSILEKA
+114 KVLSVLEKA
-125 DCAGDFLI
+125 NNVECLLI
-133 GRVVSD
+133 GRIVSD
-139 FYEQIKA
+139 FCEQIKA

-160 VGEVLQVLATVTKL
+160 VGEVLQVLEAVTKL

-205 LFDYTD
+205 LFNYTD

-270 VKTDKVI
+270 VKADKVI

-290 PDAVYIYLGGYHNTS
+290 QDAVYIYLGGYHNTS

-310 ELIYEKNG
+310 ELIYENNG

-335 LENLISKTQIP
+335 LENLISKTRIP

-364 LYKTLTA
+364 LYKNLSA
-371 RDRKMIDSK
+371 RDRKVITSK

-389 DVLEYMLEYNC
+389 DVLEYMLANDC
-400 KVEQESIKAVGLV
+400 KVEQESIKAVELV
-413 ENNKMYH
+413 ERKA
-420 YRQESC
+420 

>member
-1 MRLVSLKGL
+1 
-10 VQMEYS
+10 MEYS

-30 SGYAKRPE
+30 NGYAKRPE

-43 QFEVSKEYPIY
+43 QFEVSKKYPIY

-70 EKNVTAGLIIAEKDQ
+70 EKNVAAGLIIAEKDQ
-85 TGWYSKIKLNIAR
+85 TGRYSKIKLNIAR
-98 VDDCYTLLKR
+98 VDDCYALLKR
-108 TSIPDK
+108 TSIPDQCK
-114 CEKVLSILEKA
+114 EVLSVLEKV
-125 DCAGDFLI
+125 DCSE
-133 GRVVSD
+133 SD
-139 FYEQIKA
+139 FINRIVNDFCEQIKV

-160 VGEVLQVLATVTKL
+160 VEEVLQVLATVSKL

-195 REYRSTIESI
+195 REYRSTIENI

-270 VKTDKVI
+270 VKADKVI

-290 PDAVYIYLGGYHNTS
+290 QDAVYIYLGGYHNTS

-310 ELIYEKNG
+310 ELIYENNG

-413 ENNKMYH
+413 EKKI
-420 YRQESC
+420 CG

>member
-1 MRLVSLKGL
+1 
-10 VQMEYS
+10 MEYS

-30 SGYAKRPE
+30 NGYAKRPE

-70 EKNVTAGLIIAEKDQ
+70 EKNVAAGLIIAEKDQ
-85 TGWYSKIKLNIAR
+85 TGRYSKIKLNIAR
-98 VDDCYTLLKR
+98 VDECYALLKR
-108 TSIPDK
+108 TSIPDQCK
-114 CEKVLSILEKA
+114 KVLSVLEKA
-125 DCAGDFLI
+125 NNVECLLI
-133 GRVVSD
+133 GRIVSD
-139 FYEQIKA
+139 FCEQIKA

-160 VGEVLQVLATVTKL
+160 VGEVLQVLEAVTKL

-195 REYRSTIESI
+195 REYRSTTESI
-205 LFDYTD
+205 LFNYTD

-270 VKTDKVI
+270 VKADKVI

-290 PDAVYIYLGGYHNTS
+290 QDAVYIYLGGYHNTS

-310 ELIYEKNG
+310 ELIYENNG

-335 LENLISKTQIP
+335 LKNLIDKTQIP
-346 FKPLL
+346 FKPLF
-351 MDVETIER
+351 MDLGTIER

-364 LYKTLTA
+364 LYKNLSA
-371 RDRKMIDSK
+371 RDRKVITSK

-389 DVLEYMLEYNC
+389 DVLEYMLANDC
-400 KVEQESIKAVGLV
+400 KD
-413 ENNKMYH
+413 
-420 YRQESC
+420 

>member
-1 MRLVSLKGL
+1 
-10 VQMEYS
+10 MEYS

-30 SGYAKRPE
+30 SGYVKKPE

-43 QFEVSKEYPIY
+43 QFEVSKEYPVY

-61 KYRDINTAI
+61 KYRDINIAI
-70 EKNVTAGLIIAEKDQ
+70 EKNVAAGLIITEKDQ
-85 TGWYSKIKLNIAR
+85 TGRYSKIKLNIAT
-98 VDDCYTLLKR
+98 VNECYALLKR
-108 TSIPDK
+108 TSIPDQCK
-114 CEKVLSILEKA
+114 KVLSVLAKEECTE
-125 DCAGDFLI
+125 DLLI
-133 GRVVSD
+133 GRIVSD
-139 FYEQIKA
+139 FCEQIKA

-160 VGEVLQVLATVTKL
+160 VGEVLQVLDGVIKL

-184 TALFKDSKRFQ
+184 TALFRDSKRFQ
-195 REYRSTIESI
+195 REYKSTIEAI

-232 LIKGNARICFDESA
+232 LIKGDVQISFAESC

-270 VKTDKVI
+270 VKADKVI

-290 PDAVYIYLGGYHNTS
+290 SDAVYIYLGGYHNTS
-305 KQKLL
+305 KQRLL
-310 ELIYEKNG
+310 ELIYESNC

-389 DVLEYMLEYNC
+389 DVLEYMLTHDC
-400 KVEQESIKAVGLV
+400 KIEQESIKAVELV
-413 ENNKMYH
+413 ERKA
-420 YRQESC
+420 